1 MGRRVLLTAVAVL
14 ALIVVPGAG
23 AAGAQGCPGRV
34 SPPCTGGNPPPDVNP
49 DNPGPNNPGPDNPG
63 PETPGPNTP
72 GPNTPG
78 PDTAGPNTPGPS
90 VGGDQVVRPVD
101 VGGRTPAGVTEVRG
115 STTSRGGLPF
125 TGDNIGAA
133 ALLGLVLTGT
143 GIGFAVAGRRRRVRL
158 DTAI

>member
-1 MGRRVLLTAVAVL
+1 MGRRVLLTAAAVL
-14 ALIVVPGAG
+14 ALIAIPGAG

-34 SPPCTGGNPPPDVNP
+34 SPPCVGNPPPDVNP
-49 DNPGPNNPGPDNPG
+49 DNPGPDNPGPNNPGPDTPR
-63 PETPGPNTP
+63 PDTPGPN
-72 GPNTPG
+72 NPG
-78 PDTAGPNTPGPS
+78 PDTAGPNPPGPS

-125 TGDNIGAA
+125 TGDHVGAA
-133 ALLGLVLTGT
+133 ALLGLVLTGA

>member
-49 DNPGPNNPGPDNPG
+49 DNPGPNNPG